1 MTSSGTGTEKK
12 VDNFESEQNL
22 EINSALSKLKY
33 LGWKVWVDGPVG
45 RGERHHTTP
54 SEDAFILW

>member
-22 EINSALSKLKY
+22 EINSALLKQKY
-33 LGWKVWVDGPVG
+33 LGWKVWLDGQVG
-45 RGERHHTTP
+45 KGERHHTT
-54 SEDAFILW
+54 